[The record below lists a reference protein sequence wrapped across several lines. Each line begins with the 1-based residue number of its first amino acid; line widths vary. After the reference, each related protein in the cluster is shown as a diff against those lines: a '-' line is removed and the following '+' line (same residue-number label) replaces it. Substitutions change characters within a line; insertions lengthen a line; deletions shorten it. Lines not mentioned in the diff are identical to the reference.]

1 MQIPLFVRPL
11 TADERA
17 TVETGLRSSSAG
29 TVRRCQRLLA
39 SAEGQSTTT
48 MAHDRRGTAQTVRQ
62 AMQALHPR
70 GRAVLQ
76 PLSSR
81 PHTIAPLFEA
91 GACESLRA
99 LWHHR
104 PRTFDTPTSRWPLAL
119 AAAVRGAQG
128 LTPRLGSDDTR
139 RVALRRLRVA
149 WTRATPW
156 LPRPAPASARTN
168 NGATHCSRGPGPS
181 RRGAWGGATQAGG
194 VGWPSLP
201 NLAGR
206 RQKPRTSSRSCP
218 PRQPIPIPRRS
229 PGMAGGV
236 GRSRRRRLS
245 RGGSGV

>member
-1 MQIPLFVRPL
+1 MWYTLLHANTFICTP
-11 TADERA
+11 AHGGRA
-17 TVETGLRSSSAG
+17 GNRGDRAPVL
-29 TVRRCQRLLA
+29 VRRYRPPVPEAPRQCRGAVDHHDGTRPAWHRSDGPPGHAGVAPTRPRGAPAPLLA
-39 SAEGQSTTT
+39 P
-48 MAHDRRGTAQTVRQ
+48 AHHR
-62 AMQALHPR
+62 
-70 GRAVLQ
+70 
-76 PLSSR
+76 
-81 PHTIAPLFEA
+81 APLR
-91 GACESLRA
+91 GGG
-99 LWHHR
+99 LWHHS

-128 LTPRLGSDDTR
+128 LTPRLGSDDSR

-156 LPRPAPASARTN
+156 LPRPAPASARKN

-229 PGMAGGV
+229 PGMACGG
-236 GRSRRRRLS
+236 GRSRRRRPS

>member
-1 MQIPLFVRPL
+1 
-11 TADERA
+11 
-17 TVETGLRSSSAG
+17 
-29 TVRRCQRLLA
+29 
-39 SAEGQSTTT
+39 

-99 LWHHR
+99 LWHHS

-156 LPRPAPASARTN
+156 LPRPAPASARKN

-229 PGMAGGV
+229 PGMACGG

>member
-1 MQIPLFVRPL
+1 
-11 TADERA
+11 
-17 TVETGLRSSSAG
+17 
-29 TVRRCQRLLA
+29 
-39 SAEGQSTTT
+39 
-48 MAHDRRGTAQTVRQ
+48 MAHDRRGTAQPVRQ

-156 LPRPAPASARTN
+156 LPRPAPASARKN

-181 RRGAWGGATQAGG
+181 RRGAWGGATQAGWG
-194 VGWPSLP
+194 GWPRPPHKGGAEGKTPPPSPGLP
-201 NLAGR
+201 PPHPAPPPTR
-206 RQKPRTSSRSCP
+206 P
-218 PRQPIPIPRRS
+218 PRMP
-229 PGMAGGV
+229 AA
-236 GRSRRRRLS
+236 
-245 RGGSGV
+245 